1 MLSLIIYRL
10 GDDVKRFTKDL
21 LFNSEGNLTFK
32 PHLWNDIRTTLL
44 PTFIKQI
51 GYVPI
56 PRAEFSSPD
65 IDLVIENLILSG
77 PNLFPNVVS
86 LESHNSFKFS
96 PYPQLNKGMDTH
108 HHKFRFGMSQI
119 QADIRDV
126 RFAFRRKTGWP
137 KLKDHGLADVI
148 LAGKGMSIDVE
159 LESVENRRDSVVR
172 VNHVH
177 TTIDTLTFSIRDS
190 KHDLL
195 YKFVKSVATGT
206 IKKAIQAA
214 VDNAIR
220 TAVGH
225 LDDQLVQVRNTV
237 EDAKKSDETTRTQ
250 ALKDLYS
257 KKADHVQKKQ
267 TEAKENP
274 GTFRIVANRD
284 SVLNPDMGG
293 GKGAMT
299 NKMWK
304 TEDLAHSGKGWH
316 SPAFDLLDSKHP
328 AVTGQS
334 HPAAKEG
341 AAAGKSLSSKAQ
353 PPANAADQLKATHG
367 QSEAQRIAGQTG
379 NH

>member
-1 MLSLIIYRL
+1 MTRL

-32 PHLWNDIRTTLL
+32 PHLWDDIRHVLL
-44 PTFIKQI
+44 PTFIRQI

-56 PRAEFSSPD
+56 PRAEFSNPD
-65 IDLVIENLILSG
+65 IDLVIENLVLSG
-77 PNLFPNVVS
+77 PNLFPNVVGI
-86 LESHNSFKFS
+86 ESHNSFKFS
-96 PYPQLNKGMDTH
+96 PYDQLNKSMDTH
-108 HHKFRFGMSQI
+108 HHKFRLSMSQI

-126 RFAFRRKTGWP
+126 RFSFRRKTGWP
-137 KLKDHGLADVI
+137 KLKDHGIADVV

-159 LESVENRRDSVVR
+159 LESVEKKRDSLIR
-172 VNHVH
+172 VNSVH
-177 TTIDTLTFSIRDS
+177 TTIDTLTFAIRDS

-195 YKFVKSVATGT
+195 YKFVKSFATGT

-237 EDAKKSDETTRTQ
+237 DDAKKSDETTRTQ

-257 KKADHVQKKQ
+257 KKADTAQKKQ
-267 TEAKENP
+267 AEAKETP

-304 TEDLAHSGKGWH
+304 TEDLAHSGKSWH
-316 SPAFDLLDSKHP
+316 SPAFDLLDKKHP
-328 AVTGQS
+328 GVTGES
-334 HPAAKEG
+334 HPAAKDG
-341 AAAGKSLSSKAQ
+341 AGAGNSLSSKAQ
-353 PPANAADQLKATHG
+353 QGAREVDQLKATHG
-367 QSEAQRIAGQTG
+367 QSEAERISGQKA
-379 NH
+379 

>member
-1 MLSLIIYRL
+1 L

-32 PHLWNDIRTTLL
+32 PHLWDDIRHVLL

-56 PRAEFSSPD
+56 PRAEFSNPD

-77 PNLFPNVVS
+77 PNLFPNVVGI
-86 LESHNSFKFS
+86 ESHNSFKFS
-96 PYPQLNKGMDTH
+96 PYDQLNKSMDTH
-108 HHKFRFGMSQI
+108 HHKFRLSMSQI

-126 RFAFRRKTGWP
+126 RFSFRRKTGWP
-137 KLKDHGLADVI
+137 KLKDHGIADVV

-159 LESVENRRDSVVR
+159 LESVERKRDSLIR
-172 VNHVH
+172 VNSVH

-195 YKFVKSVATGT
+195 YKFVKSIATGI

-237 EDAKKSDETTRTQ
+237 DDAKKSDETTRTQ
-250 ALKDLYS
+250 ALKDLYA
-257 KKADHVQKKQ
+257 KKANTAEKKKE
-267 TEAKENP
+267 EAKETP

-304 TEDLAHSGKGWH
+304 TEDLAHSGKNWH

-334 HPAAKEG
+334 HPQAKDG
-341 AAAGKSLSSKAQ
+341 AAAGHSLSSKVQAPPRAVDNLQAQ
-353 PPANAADQLKATHG
+353 HG
-367 QSEAQRIAGQTG
+367 KSEAERIAGQRS
-379 NH
+379 